1 VFFNAES
8 AENAENG
15 CQRDPKEQGDGV
27 KLVAWVRRG
36 ACPALGTASA
46 PPAFAIGFGVA
57 SKRGGEPCPG
67 APGQVVVKQ
76 EVISAFSA
84 ISALR

>member
-1 VFFNAES
+1 M
-8 AENAENG
+8 
-15 CQRDPKEQGDGV
+15 KLGV
-27 KLVAWVRRG
+27 WVRRG

-76 EVISAFSA
+76 EVISALSA